1 MTSKETTPIL
11 SDKVFNVLKWITMF
25 FLPAFIIL
33 VKGVGAEVGYE
44 HTTMVANILTYF
56 NAFFGAL
63 LGISTI
69 QYQNNNK

>member
-1 MTSKETTPIL
+1 MNKKEATPIL
-11 SDKVFNVLKWITMF
+11 SDKVFNILKWITMF

-33 VKGVGAEVGYE
+33 VKGVGAEVGFE

-69 QYQNNNK
+69 QYQNNK